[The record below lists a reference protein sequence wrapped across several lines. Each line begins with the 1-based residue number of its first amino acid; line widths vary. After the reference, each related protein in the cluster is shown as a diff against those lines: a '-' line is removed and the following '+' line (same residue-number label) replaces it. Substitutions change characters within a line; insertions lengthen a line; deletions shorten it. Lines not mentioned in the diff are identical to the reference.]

1 MDNKL
6 KENLKRINDIQ
17 NQLDHIN
24 RSIEYGFNI
33 TNKLHYC
40 NYYSF
45 SDSTRNIF
53 LSTLKSYKEM
63 IKESILR
70 LDSNKYEARH
80 SSKLSPCYNSLND
93 MLDRSEEGVIIL
105 GDPNLFYIG
114 EFADREF
121 IYERLRKFLD
131 TKMKEYRVEAKK
143 KIRELET
150 ELNSLIGIRIEK
162 VEIKTDHLKSLS
174 KLLGMKED
182 ADGAYF
188 IENEKGV
195 KIRLSYTSGSNDIF
209 LEISDKYSSINRL
222 IVPEEYIYKG
232 LYDFID
238 RSKKINSVN
247 TIIMVS
253 KLSACS
259 KNKFDSF
266 FIDNHE

>member
-1 MDNKL
+1 MDSKL
-6 KENLKRINDIQ
+6 KENLNRINNIQ

-53 LSTLKSYKEM
+53 LSTLKLYKKM
-63 IKESILR
+63 IKESISKLE
-70 LDSNKYEARH
+70 SSKYEAKY
-80 SSKLSPCYNSLND
+80 SSKLSICYNSLND
-93 MLDRSEEGVIIL
+93 MLDHSEEGAIIL
-105 GDPNLFYIG
+105 GDPNLFYIE
-114 EFADREF
+114 EFADKEF

-143 KIRELET
+143 IIKELET
-150 ELNSLIGIRIEK
+150 ELNSLIGIRVEK

-188 IENEKGV
+188 IENEMGV
-195 KIRLSYTSGSNDIF
+195 KIRLSYISGSNDIF
-209 LEISDKYSSINRL
+209 LEISDKCTL
-222 IVPEEYIYKG
+222 IRSTIPEEYIYKG

-247 TIIMVS
+247 TIITVS
-253 KLSACS
+253 KLSAY
-259 KNKFDSF
+259 NKFDSF